1 MHLSLESLLVHARPR
16 WPGSWV
22 STDLCTPLTRAL
34 ATWMGISAAPNLQL
48 FSKLVFTRLSFA
60 LTSRSNLALC
70 WSVKAINY
78 AVKKNKTW
86 LLVYLKITE

>member
-1 MHLSLESLLVHARPR
+1 MHARPR

-78 AVKKNKTW
+78 AEKKKNMAVG
-86 LLVYLKITE
+86 LPQDHRVELHHRVS